1 MRFVCVHR
9 CLQTMDTGLVFVL
22 LQLTRTPTRPSTW
35 QNNASAFAPVPPR
48 WLISKFSRATAVC
61 CCNNK
66 PPRQPFTVVQ
76 NVVFVCAC
84 VLALHAALCVYQY
97 CICALWHTAPNAHV
111 SHPPHERMCTRSCR
125 SCVNKG
131 KRTARPR
138 RRFPCAPVRP
148 PPQRIGVPVFSRGVR
163 GCERM
168 PHSARCWVG
177 VGRGEFRYALID
189 LARRPHVGIYYRLMV
204 DGWQLL
210 MCRHENAIL
219 ETLFGVAK

>member
-22 LQLTRTPTRPSTW
+22 LQLTRMPTRPSTW

-76 NVVFVCAC
+76 NGVFVCAC
-84 VLALHAALCVYQY
+84 VLALNAALCVYQY

-111 SHPPHERMCTRSCR
+111 SHPPHERMCTRSYR

-138 RRFPCAPVRP
+138 PVRSRTAP
-148 PPQRIGVPVFSRGVR
+148 SPTYRCSGVSSRGVR
-163 GCERM
+163 GLERM

-177 VGRGEFRYALID
+177 VGRGGIQVRID
-189 LARRPHVGIYYRLMV
+189 
-204 DGWQLL
+204 
-210 MCRHENAIL
+210 
-219 ETLFGVAK
+219 